1 VVIGSAGEIFFP
13 WSIEQGLV
21 IIDIGQPFNVHGG
34 ELPEHLGKN
43 LILFVVSG
51 TVEFK
56 VFEQQK
62 HLFKMVDGQAVIYG
76 VEGMGNDIDDV
87 FTIKIGYQIK
97 DIFSNF
103 PDLIMLGFGD
113 ILGQHM
119 HLATIFG
126 EIGGDLL
133 GDIGIRQMG
142 NFKGTLDGVVVG
154 YGHKGHT
161 LCLGCVIYKNG
172 FREAFRT
179 ADFLKNPLGRSL
191 GKFGVHM
198 KVYFNHFLSLLI
210 IQ

>member
-1 VVIGSAGEIFFP
+1 VVIGSTGEVFFP

-62 HLFKMVDGQAVIYG
+62 HLFKMVDGQPVIYG

-87 FTIKIGYQIK
+87 FSIKIGYQIK

-113 ILGQHM
+113 VLGQHM

-126 EIGGDLL
+126 EIRGDLL

-142 NFKGTLDGVVVG
+142 DFKGTFDGVVVG
-154 YGHKGHT
+154 YGHK
-161 LCLGCVIYKNG
+161 
-172 FREAFRT
+172 
-179 ADFLKNPLGRSL
+179 
-191 GKFGVHM
+191 
-198 KVYFNHFLSLLI
+198 
-210 IQ
+210 